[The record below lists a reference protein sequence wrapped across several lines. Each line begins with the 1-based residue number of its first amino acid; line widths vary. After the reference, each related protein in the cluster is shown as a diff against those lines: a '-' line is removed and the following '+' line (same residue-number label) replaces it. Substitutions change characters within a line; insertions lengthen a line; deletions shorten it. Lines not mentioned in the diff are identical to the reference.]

1 MNWTDL
7 PFRNSRLFKERRME
21 KTVLTASALI
31 GNNVKNS
38 KGESVAKIE
47 ELVIDPGT
55 GRILSAVLS
64 RTDATRTSGMLS
76 TVPWNA
82 LTLSSRDGTLYLD
95 IDKGEMQARSKK
107 QVVVYTSSIYRGM
120 GEDRN

>member
-55 GRILSAVLS
+55 GRILSAGRGVS
-64 RTDATRTSGMLS
+64 AGNGTSE
-76 TVPWNA
+76 A
-82 LTLSSRDGTLYLD
+82 LAQ
-95 IDKGEMQARSKK
+95 GER
-107 QVVVYTSSIYRGM
+107 I
-120 GEDRN
+120 